1 MCGFIGRLEKNTVA
15 SCLPLE
21 FLKHRGPDASGE
33 WLSPNGLCWLGHVRL
48 SILELTEA
56 GAQPMVSAS
65 GKSVIVFNGEIYNH
79 KEIRQRIDGIPWRG
93 HSDTETLLEAWE
105 RLGAAC
111 LEQIHGMFAFAAY
124 DTQSGTLHLV
134 RDRMG
139 IKPLYYRNEGHSALA
154 FASEARALIRGARPN
169 LSSSALPC
177 YLATGHTP
185 SEGEV
190 GEGIE
195 ILPPASILSRD
206 REGKQT
212 LQQWWRMTK
221 RPALGGHSSRQE
233 ICAHVRSHV
242 EKSVEEH
249 LISDVPVGSFLSG
262 GIDSSIVALL
272 AARQIGKSLRTF
284 CVGFPNIG
292 FDERAIARVVAE
304 HAGSQHS
311 EIEVGPT
318 DCQQWVMEAV
328 AAMDMP
334 SADAINTFIVSK
346 AVRQAGLK
354 VALSGL
360 GGDELFCGYPSFW
373 EIPRLS
379 FLGKIPPTL
388 VRSLVSFSP
397 SGVRDKFEGA
407 PSFDAFTLALLRRR
421 WWSNRHLKLAGLK
434 ASVEWPK
441 PPESFL
447 DTTQAITQAEML
459 GYMEPML
466 LRDSDQMSMAVG
478 LELRVP
484 FLDHRLVEFVMAL
497 PEKWKRGKPP
507 KRLLIDA
514 FADILP
520 QEVWNR
526 PKQGF
531 ALPMDAWMRGPLR
544 DFCREGIELA
554 RQQLDRTFLEFAVQG
569 FEKRSLHWTR
579 LWQLVVFGHYS
590 GK

>member
-1 MCGFIGRLEKNTVA
+1 MCGFIGRLEKNAVA

-65 GKSVIVFNGEIYNH
+65 GRSVIVFNGEIYNH
-79 KEIRQRIDGIPWRG
+79 QEMRQRIDGIPWRG

-105 RLGAAC
+105 RLGPAC
-111 LEQIHGMFAFAAY
+111 LEQIRGMFAFAAY

-139 IKPLYYRNEGHSALA
+139 IKPLYYRNEGPSALA
-154 FASEARALIRGARPN
+154 FASEARALLRGARPN
-169 LSSSALPC
+169 LNASALAC

-195 ILPPASILSRD
+195 ILPPATILSRD
-206 REGKQT
+206 REGRQT

-221 RPALGGHSSRQE
+221 RPALGVHSSRQE

-249 LISDVPVGSFLSG
+249 LISDVPVGAFLSG

-304 HAGSQHS
+304 RADSQHS
-311 EIEVGPT
+311 EIEVGPSE
-318 DCQQWVMEAV
+318 CQQWVMEAV

-379 FLGKIPPTL
+379 FLEKIPPTL
-388 VRSLVSFSP
+388 ARSLVSFSP
-397 SGVRDKFEGA
+397 SGVREKFEGA

-421 WWSNRHLKLAGLK
+421 WWSNRHLKLAGLE

-484 FLDHRLVEFVMAL
+484 FLDHRLVEFVLAL
-497 PEKWKRGKPP
+497 PEQWKRGKPP

-531 ALPMDAWMRGPLR
+531 ALPMDSWMRGPLR

>member
-1 MCGFIGRLEKNTVA
+1 
-15 SCLPLE
+15 
-21 FLKHRGPDASGE
+21 
-33 WLSPNGLCWLGHVRL
+33 
-48 SILELTEA
+48 
-56 GAQPMVSAS
+56 
-65 GKSVIVFNGEIYNH
+65 
-79 KEIRQRIDGIPWRG
+79 
-93 HSDTETLLEAWE
+93 
-105 RLGAAC
+105 
-111 LEQIHGMFAFAAY
+111 
-124 DTQSGTLHLV
+124 
-134 RDRMG
+134 
-139 IKPLYYRNEGHSALA
+139 
-154 FASEARALIRGARPN
+154 
-169 LSSSALPC
+169 
-177 YLATGHTP
+177 
-185 SEGEV
+185 
-190 GEGIE
+190 
-195 ILPPASILSRD
+195 
-206 REGKQT
+206 
-212 LQQWWRMTK
+212 
-221 RPALGGHSSRQE
+221 
-233 ICAHVRSHV
+233 
-242 EKSVEEH
+242 
-249 LISDVPVGSFLSG
+249 
-262 GIDSSIVALL
+262 
-272 AARQIGKSLRTF
+272 
-284 CVGFPNIG
+284 
-292 FDERAIARVVAE
+292 
-304 HAGSQHS
+304 
-311 EIEVGPT
+311 
-318 DCQQWVMEAV
+318 MEAV
-328 AAMDMP
+328 AAMDIP

-379 FLGKIPPTL
+379 FLEKIPPTL
-388 VRSLVSFSP
+388 ARSLVSFSP
-397 SGVRDKFEGA
+397 SGVREKFEGA

-421 WWSNRHLKLAGLK
+421 WWSNRHLKLAGLE

-484 FLDHRLVEFVMAL
+484 FLDHRLVEFVLAL
-497 PEKWKRGKPP
+497 PEQWKRGKPP

-531 ALPMDAWMRGPLR
+531 ALPMDSWMRGPLR